1 MAIRVAS
8 RSSAVLFDQ
17 LHLVG
22 HGHVNDESLELL
34 VQSAKAG
41 QIDPWNVD
49 IVALTEAYLAA
60 VTEKT
65 QSIVTLSNQQM
76 MQAQWEGKKW
86 LAVTGKT
93 LLYLAILLRMKSDLL
108 SGLDPFAPIIED
120 ADFSAMDWPEEETF
134 NPGASASWASS
145 SPHKVISLDAVLQ
158 RRNSA
163 KQPRIRPVTLDDL
176 IGELKRYELLEQ
188 ERQAKATVERLSER
202 RHRGRDL
209 SKLTTEDITEGLAH
223 EEDLESATDR
233 IGRLLRTNWE
243 ADPARVVSLSEIS
256 EQAGCDAIETFL
268 AFLFLEAAASAEIL
282 PSEESSGSF
291 YAHNVSVGL
300 PKSQSEVKTDP
311 IEPSHPKMP
320 ANH

>member
-1 MAIRVAS
+1 
-8 RSSAVLFDQ
+8 

-22 HGHVNDESLELL
+22 HRHVNDESLELL

-41 QIDPWNVD
+41 QVDPWNVD

-65 QSIVTLSNQQM
+65 QSIVMLTAQQIR
-76 MQAQWEGKKW
+76 QEQWEGKKW

-120 ADFSAMDWPEEETF
+120 ADFSAMDWPEEDAF
-134 NPGASASWASS
+134 AQGASGSWASASAG
-145 SPHKVISLDAVLQ
+145 KVISLDTVLQ

-176 IGELKRYELLEQ
+176 ISELKRYEVLEQ
-188 ERQAKATVERLSER
+188 ERQATATVERLSER
-202 RHRGRDL
+202 LHRGRDL

-233 IGRLLRTNWE
+233 ISRLLRE
-243 ADPARVVSLSEIS
+243 AWDVDPKRVMTLSEVS
-256 EQAGCDAIETFL
+256 EQSGCDAIETFL
-268 AFLFLEAAASAEIL
+268 AFLFLEAAASVEII
-282 PSEESSGSF
+282 PSEDSSHF
-291 YAHNVSVGL
+291 YAENLTIRL
-300 PKSQSEVKTDP
+300 PDVMIDP
-311 IEPSHPKMP
+311 TGPTH
-320 ANH
+320 